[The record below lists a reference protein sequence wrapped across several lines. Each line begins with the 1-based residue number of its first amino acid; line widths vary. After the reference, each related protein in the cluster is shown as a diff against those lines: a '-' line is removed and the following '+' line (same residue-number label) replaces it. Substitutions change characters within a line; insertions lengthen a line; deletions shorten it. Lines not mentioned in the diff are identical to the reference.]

1 MSTSLPN
8 IIKII
13 PEYELL
19 PSERITQTK
28 QRTTKFPRHLTNRKS
43 LLKYHGSGIKPTS
56 LSLYINNS
64 LMQLSPIPR
73 VPSRASK
80 FPLHL
85 ASPNDSPLSH
95 CYGKPDQDR
104 KKISRRKLSKAELP
118 PKKKMFFFFL
128 YYTISSILISS
139 TELYKQSKKKQ
150 KQNNPP
156 TILDQHEQQQ
166 SNTLIALIL
175 NCSNTLILFNLL
187 GRCRLL
193 VPSFWKDP

>member
-43 LLKYHGSGIKPTS
+43 LLKYHSSGIKPTS

-64 LMQLSPIPR
+64 LVQLSPIPC

-118 PKKKMFFFFL
+118 PKKNTVVFFFYIILFL
-128 YYTISSILISS
+128 
-139 TELYKQSKKKQ
+139 LY
-150 KQNNPP
+150 
-156 TILDQHEQQQ
+156 LFLQQ
-166 SNTLIALIL
+166 SFTNKAKKNRNRTTHQLFLINMSNSKAIL
-175 NCSNTLILFNLL
+175 
-187 GRCRLL
+187 
-193 VPSFWKDP
+193 

>member
-13 PEYELL
+13 LEYELL
-19 PSERITQTK
+19 SSECITQTK

-56 LSLYINNS
+56 LSLYTNNF
-64 LMQLSPIPR
+64 LVQLSPIPC

-85 ASPNDSPLSH
+85 ASPNDNPLSH

-118 PKKKMFFFFL
+118 QKKKKKNAFSYIILFL
-128 YYTISSILISS
+128 
-139 TELYKQSKKKQ
+139 
-150 KQNNPP
+150 
-156 TILDQHEQQQ
+156 QQ
-166 SNTLIALIL
+166 SFKNKAKKTKTNHQLFLI
-175 NCSNTLILFNLL
+175 NVSNSKAALILFNLL
-187 GRCRLL
+187 GEMQIPCAFVLERSLNSL
-193 VPSFWKDP
+193 